1 MTTELIDDEDLPLD
15 PVDFLGPPELIVPSI
30 PNGAQADVPP
40 EGGVSSLLINTPPDP
55 QGDHTRWM
63 DRVKLTFAVWV
74 VIVSFLVVV
83 GLTITQFVTQK
94 TLDSV
99 PLDSAVDWA
108 KSIATIALGFALG
121 RSIEES
127 KSEKS
132 AD

>member
-1 MTTELIDDEDLPLD
+1 
-15 PVDFLGPPELIVPSI
+15 V
-30 PNGAQADVPP
+30 
-40 EGGVSSLLINTPPDP
+40 
-55 QGDHTRWM
+55 